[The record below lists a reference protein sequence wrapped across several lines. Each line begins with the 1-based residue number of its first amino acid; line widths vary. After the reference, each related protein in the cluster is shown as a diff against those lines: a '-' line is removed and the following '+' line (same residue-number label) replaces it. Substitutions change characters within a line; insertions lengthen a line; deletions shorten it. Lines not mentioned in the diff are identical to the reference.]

1 MHGLLLFTALL
12 TLALLVYGLYQL
24 NQRVMRLEAKKRQIA
39 SEKAVKE
46 RALAPLQSDKSVDIF
61 HDLESEALFYAM
73 TGDAHQEPF
82 FQPYIRRIP
91 HEIQSPQCCDYR
103 PC

>member
-46 RALAPLQSDKSVDIF
+46 RALAPLGSLGPVDGR
-61 HDLESEALFYAM
+61 LAQMAELWQA
-73 TGDAHQEPF
+73 
-82 FQPYIRRIP
+82 RP
-91 HEIQSPQCCDYR
+91 H
-103 PC
+103 